1 MANSSSD
8 PRPSS
13 GRRSLRESMNL
24 GNGPAKSAKPQRPV
38 DDDDDWGM
46 PKKPE
51 ALEEASAEE
60 SASILNSLRR
70 QTTATEPEA
79 PAEPDEDPAEVEAI
93 QGENEQLR
101 GIVDELRQQLD
112 QVVGDVQSGWGER
125 EKEYEAMLE
134 QKSDTIRELHARLQE
149 LERGGAGE
157 EEAKAPVNVDQKEL
171 LSLSDELERE
181 RCQLE
186 QERKN
191 IDDDRKQ
198 LREDEDAMMRQMR
211 EMEMQM
217 ARERAELAR
226 QRNELQRLHSEI
238 RHELELA
245 QRDAAVNERLRLL
258 QRKSNQL
265 DPEASGRKSSSETP
279 AAGKKRTLIADADE
293 LERLKD
299 KGKAKKDDKKDGGT
313 GFFGRFFNK

>member
-24 GNGPAKSAKPQRPV
+24 GNGPAKSAKPQRPA

-46 PKKPE
+46 PKKAE

-79 PAEPDEDPAEVEAI
+79 PAEPEEDPAEVEAI

-112 QVVGDVQSGWGER
+112 QVVGDSQSGWGER

-149 LERGGAGE
+149 LERGGGA
-157 EEAKAPVNVDQKEL
+157 EEAHAPVNVDQKEL

-198 LREDEDAMMRQMR
+198 LREDEDSMMRQMR

-258 QRKSNQL
+258 QRKSSQL
-265 DPEASGRKSSSETP
+265 EQDTGRKSSSETMAP
-279 AAGKKRTLIADADE
+279 KKRSIIANADD
-293 LERLKD
+293 LKD